1 MNLSII
7 LPIYNREQTLSKC
20 LDSILSMKMQNYEVL
35 LIDDGST
42 DGSKDICKKYELLDS
57 RFNYYYKKNGGVS
70 SARNLGLAKCSGIW
84 VTFVDSDDFV
94 SPNHF
99 EDLADLLPKG
109 YDFLMTGVGLDL
121 EKRGGKM
128 LRLKGSNK

>member
-7 LPIYNREQTLSKC
+7 VPIYNREKTLSRC

-42 DGSKDICKKYELLDS
+42 DASKEICKKYEFLDS

-99 EDLADLLPKG
+99 EDLADLLPKE
-109 YDFLMTGVGLDL
+109 YDFLMTGVGLDI

-128 LRLKGSNK
+128 